1 MFGLKERLNQWI
13 WGQKLLE
20 MDRWQAYGMT
30 GLRYLTI
37 ILRDLFNGDL
47 NLRAMSL
54 VFTTLLSLVP
64 LLAVSFSILKA
75 FGVHNQ
81 IEELLLPLLAPLGP
95 KGPEVTAKIVEFVE
109 NIKVGVL
116 GSMGLV
122 LLIYTVVSLIQKIEG
137 AFNHIWHIGRPR
149 HFVQRFS
156 EYLSIILVGPVLIF
170 SAMGMMATVK
180 STALMQAILDIEFF
194 GAAYLAISEFLPFF
208 FIVIAFSF
216 FYIFIPN
223 TRVRL
228 LPAIVGGVAAG
239 LLWQF
244 LGWGFASFVVTSSNY
259 SAVYSGFAILM
270 LFMIWVYISWLI
282 LLLGSQVSFY
292 VQYPECVRL
301 VKDQFRMSNQ
311 LKENLSLSI
320 LLLLAQAA
328 QDRTQVW
335 HEESL
340 AEEFGLWP
348 RDLEEVIEMLMDLGW
363 VIKSQEPEAHLYL
376 AQDPDAIELGEVVR
390 VLRQYGAHGVQN
402 LSSELAGDMLISSIE
417 ISTQNHLKGLSLKK
431 ALENNGNIDATV
443 NIKKHL

>member
-1 MFGLKERLNQWI
+1 MFGLKQKFNKWVWETDTHSLN
-13 WGQKLLE
+13 
-20 MDRWQAYGMT
+20 RWQVYGVIA
-30 GLRYLTI
+30 LRYLTM

-81 IEELLLPLLAPLGP
+81 IEELLLPLLTPLGP

-122 LLIYTVVSLIQKIEG
+122 LLIYTVISLIQKIES
-137 AFNHIWHIGRPR
+137 AFNYIWHIGRPR

-170 SAMGMMATVK
+170 SAMGMIATVK
-180 STALMQAILDIEFF
+180 STAIMQAILEIEFF
-194 GAAYLAISEFLPFF
+194 GQIYLAISNVLPFF
-208 FIVIAFSF
+208 FIVVAFSF

-223 TRVRL
+223 TRVKL
-228 LPAIVGGVAAG
+228 VPALIGGLTAG
-239 LLWQF
+239 FLWQF
-244 LGWGFASFVVTSSNY
+244 VGWGFASFVVTSSNY

-301 VKDQFRMSNQ
+301 VKDNFQMSNE
-311 LKENLSLSI
+311 LKENLCLSI
-320 LLLLAQAA
+320 LLRLAQAS
-328 QDRTQVW
+328 QSTTQVW
-335 HEESL
+335 QEDSL
-340 AEEFGLWP
+340 AEDFGLWP
-348 RDLEEVIEMLMDLGW
+348 RDLEELIQLLMDLGW
-363 VIKSQEPEAHLYL
+363 VIKSQEPDSHLYL
-376 AQDPDAIELGEVVR
+376 AQDPDAIELNQVLSS
-390 VLRQYGAHGVQN
+390 LRQYGSQGIQN
-402 LSSELAGDMLISSIE
+402 LSSDLPADVVIEELQKSVQE
-417 ISTQNHLKGLSLKK
+417 HFRGLTLKK
-431 ALENNGNIDATV
+431 ALDYQGNIAPTV